1 MDGNTARENVS
12 LSEYT
17 TLRVG
22 GPARYFFVAQMFDD
36 VLRAVDFASETG
48 SVVHILG
55 GGSNILFS
63 DSGFSGVV
71 IKNEVKGIVYN
82 RDKDNTI
89 VYANGGESWDVLVAD
104 TVSRGLWGLENL
116 SGIPGTIGAAPIQ
129 NIGAYGAEV
138 RDAIVF
144 VDVYDLEKK
153 QLRRFT
159 NTECNFGYRDS
170 IFKKQEAKHFF
181 IKNIA
186 LRLSEKRIPNI
197 SYADMEQ
204 YFMGNIPESSLE
216 IRNAVLAIRA
226 KKIPDP
232 TYVPNAGSFFKNPVI
247 ARDIAADIVKK
258 YPDIK
263 QYPMG
268 ERVKISAAWL
278 IDRVGHWKGVSE
290 GGVSVCDTQPL
301 VITHTGA
308 TARAIDT
315 FARAITEDIFTK
327 TGIMLEREVRT
338 VGDFS

>member
-232 TYVPNAGSFFKNPVI
+232 TYVPNAGSFFKNPDISETPPVLLQDAQAAGVI
-247 ARDIAADIVKK
+247 RNNTIPAGWIIDRAGLLGKRIGNVGISEKHGNFFVNYGAGTAEDIIMLASF
-258 YPDIK
+258 IK
-263 QYPMG
+263 QQTWDKFG
-268 ERVKISAAWL
+268 VHSFGL
-278 IDRVGHWKGVSE
+278 IDS
-290 GGVSVCDTQPL
+290 
-301 VITHTGA
+301 I
-308 TARAIDT
+308 
-315 FARAITEDIFTK
+315 
-327 TGIMLEREVRT
+327 
-338 VGDFS
+338 